1 MIRYAPKRLYAALLL
16 LVLLAAYAGQKV
28 HIYNEDHAHFS
39 AHCGD
44 LVPDNGAHTILDIAP
59 TVHSFYAEMLAVLLP
74 EATRC
79 KLYEQA
85 SGISLRAP
93 PVA

>member
-28 HIYNEDHAHFS
+28 HIYNEDHAYFF
-39 AHCGD
+39 
-44 LVPDNGAHTILDIAP
+44 PYLDIAP